1 MGISLTK
8 LKNDARDT
16 TEPRLIVHAP
26 NVHQGGGAALLR
38 DLLTAQNGPDLAL
51 IDARMQLPESTPS
64 TLKVVRVAPSLRQ
77 RWNAEA
83 ELSRA
88 CRPHDVVLCF
98 GNLPPLR
105 KCSGRVFVYLQNR
118 YLSAHRSLKGLP
130 LKAQVRIHLER
141 WWLRRY
147 LRDAT
152 VIVQTETMAHEVRQ
166 NLQRS
171 CEILPFAPDSMRA
184 RGGQSPSFDFIYVAS
199 GEPHKNHR
207 NLIEAWGI
215 LAQKGIRPSL
225 CLTLDESNDALL
237 LDWIRSRQV
246 IEGLRIHNQ
255 KSDAA
260 YMPALY
266 AQSRALIFP
275 SLFESF
281 GLPLIEACDAG
292 LPILASELDY
302 VRDVIEPDAS
312 FDPSSALS
320 ISRAVMR
327 HLGRFESA
335 QRPPV
340 ATDFWQ
346 KLRGMT

>member
-1 MGISLTK
+1 MTRLE
-8 LKNDARDT
+8 NAARDT
-16 TEPRLIVHAP
+16 TGPRLIVHAP
-26 NVHQGGGAALLR
+26 NVHQGGGATLLR
-38 DLLTAQNGPDLAL
+38 DLLTAPNGPDLAF
-51 IDARMQLPESTPS
+51 IDARMQLPETTPS
-64 TLKVVRVAPSLRQ
+64 ALQLVRVAPSLRQ

-83 ELSRA
+83 QLSKA
-88 CRPHDVVLCF
+88 CCPQDVVLCF

-105 KCSGRVFVYLQNR
+105 ECSGKVFVYLQNR

-141 WWLRRY
+141 LWLRRY

-152 VIVQTETMAHEVRQ
+152 VIVQTETMANEVRQ
-166 NLQRS
+166 NLRRS
-171 CEILPFAPDSMRA
+171 CEVLPFAPNGMRA
-184 RGGQSPSFDFIYVAS
+184 RDDRSPSFDFIYVAS

-207 NLIEAWGI
+207 KLIEAWGM

-237 LDWIRSRQV
+237 LDWIRARQAG
-246 IEGLRIHNQ
+246 EGLRIHNQ

-260 YMPALY
+260 HMPALY

-281 GLPLIEACDAG
+281 GLPLIEARASG

-302 VRDVIEPDAS
+302 VRDVIEPDAC

-327 HLGRFESA
+327 YLGRFEVP

-340 ATDFWQ
+340 AMEFWQ
-346 KLRGMT
+346 KVRGIA